1 MLKNYFKIAI
11 AVLKRRKFFTFISL
25 FGISLTLTIL
35 IVASA
40 FVEKTVGENYPETN
54 RDRSLY
60 INFLHQKNLKYNAS
74 QNGPASYYFMDHY
87 VNTLKTPEKVA
98 ISSLFAAVNTYVN
111 NKKIVVNVK
120 YTNEAWW
127 DVLQFKFIEGKP
139 YTQQQIDNGEHVA
152 VISEDLKNEYFG
164 DVSNVVGKYI
174 EADNVQYRVTGVVK
188 SVAVTMLV
196 SYADLY
202 APYTISKTDYRKKE
216 LMGTYGA
223 VILAH
228 SKADIPKI
236 QQEYADV
243 VAKLKPD
250 NKDFDVLESSADGY
264 LLSFI
269 SMNSKSSAVAIIATV
284 IAVFVL
290 FIMLLPA
297 LNLININV
305 SRIMERSSEIGV
317 RKAFGAS
324 SKVLVWQFI
333 VENIILTFL
342 GAIIAIV
349 LSFIILQ
356 VINSSDL
363 IPNLTVSI
371 NFTVLLY
378 SLLACLFF
386 GLISG
391 VYPAWRMSRLQIVNA
406 LKAQ

>member
-1 MLKNYFKIAI
+1 MFRNYFKIAI

-25 FGISLTLTIL
+25 FGISFTLTIL

-40 FVEKTVGENYPETN
+40 FVEKLIGENYPEVN

-60 INFLHQKNLKYNAS
+60 INFVHQQNLKYSYS
-74 QNGPASYYFMDHY
+74 QNGPASYYYMDHY

-98 ISSLFAAVNTYVN
+98 ISSLFAPVNTYVN
-111 NKKIVVNVK
+111 NKKLVVNIK

-152 VISEDLKNEYFG
+152 VISEDLKNDYFG
-164 DVSNVVGKYI
+164 DVPNVVGKYI

-196 SYADLY
+196 SYGDLY
-202 APYTISKTDYRKKE
+202 APYTISKTDYRKKGI
-216 LMGTYGA
+216 MGNYGA
-223 VILAH
+223 VLLAH
-228 SKADIPKI
+228 SKADISKI

-243 VAKLKPD
+243 VGKIKPD
-250 NKDFDVLESSADGY
+250 DKNFDVVKSSADNY

-269 SMNSKSSAVAIIATV
+269 SVNSKSSAVAIIITV
-284 IAVFVL
+284 VAVFVL

-297 LNLININV
+297 LNLININI

-333 VENIILTFL
+333 IENIILTFL
-342 GAIIAIV
+342 GAVIAII

-356 VINSSDL
+356 VINNTDL
-363 IPNLTVSI
+363 IPNLVVSI

-378 SLLACLFF
+378 SLIACLLF
-386 GLISG
+386 GLVSG
-391 VYPAWRMSRLQIVNA
+391 VFPAWRMSRLQIVTA